1 MLGFKITRLDWI
13 TFAAF
18 AILLL
23 ILLLVYI
30 WIAGLPGRIALRRK
44 HPEAEAVKLLGW
56 AGLLPTV
63 YPWVQALIW
72 AYKPTDVVDIRRFPR
87 EEQKAIAEEDARLS
101 RKSRRSRKSDES
113 AKPRESGKSE
123 ESAQPVRPPD
133 RPLRRFSRHIRKNWR
148 SYSLQLSLRSR
159 YRPVSP

>member
-123 ESAQPVRPPD
+123 ESAQAEESTKSVRAPD
-133 RPLRRFSRHIRKNWR
+133 RRAS
-148 SYSLQLSLRSR
+148 
-159 YRPVSP
+159 